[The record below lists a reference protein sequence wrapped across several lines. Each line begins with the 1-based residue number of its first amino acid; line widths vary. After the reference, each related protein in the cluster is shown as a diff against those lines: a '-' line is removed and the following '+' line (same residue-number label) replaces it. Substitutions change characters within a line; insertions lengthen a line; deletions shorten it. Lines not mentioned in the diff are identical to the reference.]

1 MKKIRAY
8 VSYNEHTNTHY
19 WREFEV
25 VNDLPSVG
33 EIIYG
38 SDYDG
43 EKTVVTRVEEA
54 YLDCEGNDRN
64 IREYN
69 LYVVDTEFWSEESEY
84 DEATGKW
91 VKMPWAK
98 QYDER
103 LYIAIERDE
112 KFDVEEDNDE

>member
-38 SDYDG
+38 DKDEDEYQI
-43 EKTVVTRVEEA
+43 VTKVQEA
-54 YLDCEGNDRN
+54 YLDCEGNDRVS
-64 IREYN
+64 REYDF
-69 LYVVDTEFWSEESEY
+69 YVVDTEMWERPYDQDEFGAWAHGEWS
-84 DEATGKW
+84 K
-91 VKMPWAK
+91 K
-98 QYDER
+98 YDER
-103 LYIAIERDE
+103 LYIAIERGDD
-112 KFDVEEDNDE
+112 FEEDDDE